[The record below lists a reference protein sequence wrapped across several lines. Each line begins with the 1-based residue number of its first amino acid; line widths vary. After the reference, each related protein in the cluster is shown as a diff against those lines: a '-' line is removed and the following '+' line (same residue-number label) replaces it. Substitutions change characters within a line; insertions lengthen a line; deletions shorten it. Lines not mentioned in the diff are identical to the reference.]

1 MLAALCTGVGDVGPK
16 LETHVPD
23 RDAREYF
30 ILLISRATIAKNRR
44 KSHHRQDLLKLFQV
58 GCPILAGGASAS
70 TVFGRTCNGA
80 AQHSPT
86 LSDSPVIL
94 EPLVD

>member
-1 MLAALCTGVGDVGPK
+1 MGDAGPK

-23 RDAREYF
+23 RDARESS
-30 ILLISRATIAKNRR
+30 ILLISRAVFAKIRR
-44 KSHHRQDLLKLFQV
+44 ESHHRQDLLKLFQV
-58 GCPILAGGASAS
+58 VVCPILAGGTSAS
-70 TVFGRTCNGA
+70 TSFVRRSHGA
-80 AQHSPT
+80 EQHSRT